1 MDTDSQIA
9 QAQDTLQKELRRLA
23 EIAPPAP
30 SDETTPPQQA
40 AQLARLHAAQAAL
53 RLAAA
58 LLRADDPAAA
68 QALDDELRQL
78 DQQLKAWKR
87 KGQGWFET
95 RMVVKKRI
103 HIDKGDDGTPA
114 IWIEKVPY
122 EPYRYFRWRDADGK
136 TRTHYLG
143 SQQPEEEGNPLLS
156 DSAPSVPPPAEQLW
170 ATSDNSDHNPQSAP
184 APAFAATPPPS
195 GPPARRVQRSKP
207 GSPFTGHAQVV
218 PMISPR
224 NRAGRRP
231 ATPSPI
237 APPQSCT
244 IMG

>member
-9 QAQDTLQKELRRLA
+9 QAQDALQKELRRLA
-23 EIAPPAP
+23 EIAPLAP

-78 DQQLKAWKR
+78 DQQVKAWKR

-103 HIDKGDDGTPA
+103 HIDKGGDGTPA

-122 EPYRYFRWRDADGK
+122 YYFVTLRVGRYTVRHGYK
-136 TRTHYLG
+136 RT
-143 SQQPEEEGNPLLS
+143 
-156 DSAPSVPPPAEQLW
+156 
-170 ATSDNSDHNPQSAP
+170 T
-184 APAFAATPPPS
+184 T
-195 GPPARRVQRSKP
+195 
-207 GSPFTGHAQVV
+207 TGCQ
-218 PMISPR
+218 
-224 NRAGRRP
+224 
-231 ATPSPI
+231 
-237 APPQSCT
+237 
-244 IMG
+244 